1 MDQNTSLNVSNLED
15 KETVELFFS
24 CRNLK
29 DMDFIGKSDP
39 LLVLYKH
46 IEGKNFSEVGRT
58 EVIRNNLNPDFT
70 KSFRLEFIFETKQKY
85 LVKVTDVD
93 NFSTMEGDFLGQAEF
108 ELADIIG
115 SLQNMKIMR
124 LRGKKGEET
133 GKCIVRLD
141 KVDESV
147 KKIINLTLSVE
158 GVPKN
163 GFFSSRNSFLKIYK
177 LRLSNKILNEAK
189 TGDIKFD
196 KLQVNAW
203 LLNYRSSSRK
213 GKNIDLN
220 EIIMK
225 GSKLCNNNFDIP
237 LKIELWKYKSGG
249 NHKFLG
255 QLYIS
260 INDIIGK
267 KSFPFKNRKNQILN
281 TNLIIRNYKVRDQ
294 HDFLD
299 FLKGGLNITL
309 SVGIDF
315 TASNKDAEDPTS
327 LHFMNPPNLN
337 LYQQAILSVGEIL
350 QKYNHT
356 HQIPS
361 YGFGAKVG
369 QPKRISHFFP
379 INFNHQ
385 NPFVDK
391 FDTLFKAY
399 HHCIQNIIFSGP
411 TLFAPILNQIN
422 EFTKRRYQNDP
433 YNYSVFLLLTDGIIN
448 DLQESIDEIVK
459 GCYLPLSI
467 VIVGIG
473 NENFDKMEIL
483 DADDIPLVSS
493 WGETMK
499 RDIVQFVPFSKFKNN
514 PIILREE
521 VLDEVPAQVEGFFD
535 MVKIKPKDMK
545 IVPTE
550 MLRFNRGNTIGHQ
563 KKYGDVFLEENN
575 QNYPSLD

>member
-15 KETVELFFS
+15 KESVELFFS

-39 LLVLYKH
+39 LLILYKH
-46 IEGKNFSEVGRT
+46 IEGKHFSEVGRT
-58 EVIRNNLNPDFT
+58 EVIKNNLNPDFT

-85 LVKVTDVD
+85 KVILTDVD
-93 NFSTMEGDFLGQAEF
+93 NFSTMEGDFLGSAEF

-124 LRGKKGEET
+124 LRGRKGEET

-147 KKIINLTLSVE
+147 KKLISLTFGVE
-158 GVPKN
+158 GVPKS
-163 GFFSSRNSFLKIYK
+163 GFFSSRNSFVKIYK
-177 LRLSNKILNEAK
+177 LRLSNKILQEAK
-189 TGDIKFD
+189 SGDIKFD
-196 KLQVNAW
+196 NLQVNAW
-203 LLNYRSSSRK
+203 LLNYKSSSKK
-213 GKNIDLN
+213 GKDINFNQIV
-220 EIIMK
+220 MK

-249 NHKFLG
+249 SHKFIG
-255 QLYIS
+255 ELYIS
-260 INDIIGK
+260 INDIIGRK
-267 KSFPFKNRKNQILN
+267 IFTFKNRKKQDLS
-281 TNLIIRNYKVRDQ
+281 TKLIIKNHKVQDQ

-299 FLKGGLNITL
+299 FLKGGLNINL

-315 TASNKDAEDPTS
+315 TASNKDPEDPKS
-327 LHFMNPPNLN
+327 LHHMNPPNLN

-356 HQIPS
+356 HQIPC

-369 QPKRISHFFP
+369 NPKRISHFFP
-379 INFNHQ
+379 INFNPQ

-391 FDTLFKAY
+391 FDTLFQAY
-399 HHCIQNIIFSGP
+399 HHCIQNIVFSGP
-411 TLFAPILNQIN
+411 TYFAPILHQIN
-422 EFTKRRYQNDP
+422 EFTKRRYQSDP

-467 VIVGIG
+467 IIVGLG
-473 NENFDKMEIL
+473 NENFEKMEIL
-483 DADDIPLVSS
+483 DADDVPLVSS

-499 RDIVQFVPFSKFKNN
+499 RDIVQFVPFVKFKNN
-514 PIILREE
+514 PIVLREE
-521 VLDEVPAQVEGFFD
+521 VLDEVPVQVEQFFD
-535 MVKIKPKDMK
+535 MVNIKPKDMR

-550 MLRFNRGNTIGHQ
+550 MLNFHRGNTIGHQ
-563 KKYGDVFLEENN
+563 QKYGDVFLEENN
-575 QNYPSLD
+575 NNYPRLD